1 MSGRHR
7 SSRRAR
13 RLQARRR
20 ARVRRLTASSSAA
33 LLTVA
38 GLTAVDKLPLPERID
53 GDGPTT
59 DEFAAVPPL
68 PEATTPRGTATARAK
83 HAPAARGSD
92 RAIPQ
97 PSVEV
102 TLNPGPDEKPPAVNP
117 LPADSGTGKR
127 VVYDLTGQQV
137 WLVESDGTVARTY
150 LVSGSLY
157 DQLDPGPYEVFSASR
172 HAIGWTGES
181 TMEYMVRFYRSVN
194 SNIGFHDI
202 PVSVDTGE
210 EVQTLSE
217 LGTPLSDGCIR
228 QDHAD
233 AKALYEFAPAGTP
246 VIVVST

>member
-7 SSRRAR
+7 ASRRAR

-33 LLTVA
+33 LLAVA
-38 GLTAVDKLPLPERID
+38 GLTTFDKLPLPERID
-53 GDGPTT
+53 NDGSAT

-68 PEATTPRGTATARAK
+68 TEAAPAGTAAARRAT
-83 HAPAARGSD
+83 HAPASRASD
-92 RAIPQ
+92 RADPQ
-97 PSVEV
+97 PSVEA
-102 TLNPGPDEKPPAVNP
+102 TLSPDPDEKPPAVNP

-137 WLVESDGTVARTY
+137 WLVEADGTVARTY

-157 DQLDPGPYEVFSASR
+157 DQLDPGRYEVFSASR
-172 HAIGWTGES
+172 NAISWTGES

-202 PVSVDTGE
+202 PVSVDTGD

-228 QDHAD
+228 QDHSD
-233 AKALYEFAPAGTP
+233 AEALYEFASVGTS
-246 VIVVST
+246 VYVVST

>member
-7 SSRRAR
+7 ASRRAR
-13 RLQARRR
+13 RIRARRR

-38 GLTAVDKLPLPERID
+38 GLTAVDKLPLLERID
-53 GDGPTT
+53 DDGPAT
-59 DEFAAVPPL
+59 DEFAAVPPSG
-68 PEATTPRGTATARAK
+68 PTSAGAGMARAK
-83 HAPAARGSD
+83 HAHAARASD
-92 RAIPQ
+92 RASPQ

-102 TLNPGPDEKPPAVNP
+102 TLNPGKDVKPPAVNP
-117 LPADSGTGKR
+117 LPADSGAGKR
-127 VVYDLTGQQV
+127 IVYDLSGQQV
-137 WLVESDGTVARTY
+137 WLVDEDDTVVRTY

-157 DQLDPGPYEVFSASR
+157 DQLDPGRYEVFSKSR
-172 HAIGWTGES
+172 NAISWTGES

-202 PVSVDTGE
+202 PVSADTGE

-228 QDHAD
+228 QDESD
-233 AKALYEFAPAGTP
+233 AEALYEFASVGTP

>member
-1 MSGRHR
+1 MSGRH
-7 SSRRAR
+7 SASRRAR

-20 ARVRRLTASSSAA
+20 ARIRRLTASSSAA
-33 LLTVA
+33 LLAVA
-38 GLTAVDKLPLPERID
+38 GLTTTDKLPLPERFD
-53 GDGPTT
+53 DDEPTT

-68 PEATTPRGTATARAK
+68 IEATPARTATTRAK
-83 HAPAARGSD
+83 HAPVARADD
-92 RAIPQ
+92 RPRPQ
-97 PSVEV
+97 PSVEA
-102 TLNPGPDEKPPAVNP
+102 TLIPGPDEKPPAANP

-137 WLVESDGTVARTY
+137 WLVEADGTVARTY
-150 LVSGSLY
+150 MVSGSLY
-157 DQLDPGPYEVFSASR
+157 DQLDPGRYEVFSASPETVS
-172 HAIGWTGES
+172 WTGES

-202 PVSVDTGE
+202 PVAMDTGE

-228 QDHAD
+228 QAHAD
-233 AKALYEFAPAGTP
+233 AKALYEFAPVGTP